1 MPDVHGA
8 VKQHNLGLDL
18 VRSAAILL
26 VLYSHTEGWWVQ
38 PSPATTITT
47 AYAGRIG
54 VELFFSLSG
63 FLIGGI
69 LLRGIEAGFGPAA
82 LVRFWSRRWMRTL
95 PAYWVMLGLLG
106 SHFAVF
112 DWRSLLFLQNWAP
125 RQLWTPLTPHT
136 WSLALEEWFYLFV
149 PALLLGA
156 VRALGR
162 RRRHWAVPLACLAL
176 VVACSAGRAVVGT
189 AAQPFWGPDP
199 GLNPVLRLDC
209 AAWGLLAAWL
219 VHRRPLATAA
229 AWALAAAGTSLLLLM
244 GWVWAGVFTPERL
257 VPWGFHL
264 WGAAWEPLHPA
275 LEEAGAACLVLALH
289 RLLPGGSA
297 VPGSSMMLG
306 DMLAWAAGGL
316 AALSYALYLVHIPIL
331 YLLRGAGLDDAA
343 GWGARAAMAAAI
355 LSAALALR
363 WGVERPA
370 LALRERLAPERPVP
384 AAPAAIPAGLR

>member
-1 MPDVHGA
+1 M
-8 VKQHNLGLDL
+8 KQHNLGLDL

-47 AYAGRIG
+47 AYVGRIG

-69 LLRGIEAGFGPAA
+69 LLRGIGAGFGPTA

-106 SHFAVF
+106 WRFGMF
-112 DWRSLLFLQNWAP
+112 DWRSPLFLQNWVP
-125 RQLWTPLTPHT
+125 RQLWTPLMPHA

-149 PALLLGA
+149 PVLLLGA
-156 VRALGR
+156 VQVLGR
-162 RRRHWAVPLACLAL
+162 GRRHWAVPLVCLAL
-176 VVACSAGRAVVGT
+176 VAACSAGRAAVET
-189 AAQPFWGPDP
+189 AAHPFWGPDP

-219 VHRRPLATAA
+219 VHRRPLAAEA
-229 AWALAAAGTSLLLLM
+229 AWALAAAGTALLLLM
-244 GWVWAGVFTPERL
+244 GWVWTGVFTPERL
-257 VPWGFHL
+257 VPWGYHI
-264 WGAAWEPLHPA
+264 WGAAWKPLHPA
-275 LEEAGAACLVLALH
+275 LEELGTACLVLALH
-289 RLLPGGSA
+289 RLLPGSPATQEGST
-297 VPGSSMMLG
+297 PKG
-306 DMLAWAAGGL
+306 MLAWSAGSL
-316 AALSYALYLVHIPIL
+316 AALSYALYLVHIPVL

-343 GWGARAAMAAAI
+343 GWEAQAAVAAAI
-355 LSAALALR
+355 LFAALALR

-384 AAPAAIPAGLR
+384 VAPAAIPAGLR